1 MDRHLTY
8 IGQTLDRY
16 WTDTG
21 QVWDRHLTEIG
32 QTLDRHWTDTGYPRI
47 QKTNNVWSSELKQR
61 EVKTT
66 IGEKFFITECKT
78 VNRF

>member
-1 MDRHLTY
+1 MTD
-8 IGQTLDRY
+8 IGQTLDRD

-21 QVWDRHLTEIG
+21 Q
-32 QTLDRHWTDTGYPRI
+32 TLGRHWTDTGYPRI

-66 IGEKFFITECKT
+66 IEEKFFITECKT